1 MESYD
6 EYHSQAKLLANIHAR
21 PKPQQL
27 ALMKSHYSEIEDEI
41 STFKPKQEQNLV
53 KQDFNQ
59 GTTIQLFS
67 ENENKKP
74 IEFNPFGDHQSL
86 PNPGVLG
93 MSSLNNNSFPATNM
107 AGSVMGMQESKG
119 AVGFNQASTGFGENS
134 NKFDMGGF
142 ENNGFSSSAFG

>member
-1 MESYD
+1 LKRDWNPAKWSLSHIFQIIRCLLIVPFPESALNEEAGRLFMESYD

-59 GTTIQLFS
+59 GTTI
-67 ENENKKP
+67 
-74 IEFNPFGDHQSL
+74 
-86 PNPGVLG
+86 
-93 MSSLNNNSFPATNM
+93 
-107 AGSVMGMQESKG
+107 
-119 AVGFNQASTGFGENS
+119 
-134 NKFDMGGF
+134 
-142 ENNGFSSSAFG
+142 